1 MNKKYLVLFVL
12 FIMPILAYVF
22 FASGVNNFRFLPVLS
37 ENVQELDG
45 FYDADGNP
53 ALMEGKITIL
63 MFLGENP
70 IDHQVSVYN
79 LVHKTY
85 KKNHSFHDFQMV
97 TIMPNEAK
105 SKIDPLIKEI
115 SGAIEDLSDWH
126 FVFGSTEAIEEVYN
140 SLQVPY
146 SLNDD
151 WYSEYV
157 FIIDKDLELRGR
169 DDDEDYGM
177 VYGYNAEL
185 YSEIN
190 NKLGDDIKI
199 LLAEYRLALKKHNRN
214 DYLVQ

>member
-97 TIMPNEAK
+97 TVMPNEAK

-126 FVFGSTEAIEEVYN
+126 FVFGSTEDIEEVYN

-157 FIIDKDLELRGR
+157 FIIDKGLELRGR

>member
-1 MNKKYLVLFVL
+1 IACIFAPKIPSKMNKKYLVLFVL

-97 TIMPNEAK
+97 TVMPNEAK

-115 SGAIEDLSDWH
+115 SGAIED
-126 FVFGSTEAIEEVYN
+126 
-140 SLQVPY
+140 
-146 SLNDD
+146 
-151 WYSEYV
+151 
-157 FIIDKDLELRGR
+157 
-169 DDDEDYGM
+169 
-177 VYGYNAEL
+177 
-185 YSEIN
+185 
-190 NKLGDDIKI
+190 
-199 LLAEYRLALKKHNRN
+199 
-214 DYLVQ
+214 